1 MNAVASE
8 IAAQAQALPPIERA
22 ELIESLIESMQH
34 SDKEIEALWAAE
46 AEDRIDALVRGE
58 IVTENEPGVL
68 ASIVKACPQPLP
80 EPFPLQPD
88 LHMRCR

>member
-46 AEDRIDALVRGE
+46 SEDRIDVLFQPIRPVSKRRG
-58 IVTENEPGVL
+58 
-68 ASIVKACPQPLP
+68 PL
-80 EPFPLQPD
+80 
-88 LHMRCR
+88 

>member
-58 IVTENEPGVL
+58 IATENEPDVV
-68 ASIVKACPQPLP
+68 AEFRA
-80 EPFPLQPD
+80 
-88 LHMRCR
+88 RTR